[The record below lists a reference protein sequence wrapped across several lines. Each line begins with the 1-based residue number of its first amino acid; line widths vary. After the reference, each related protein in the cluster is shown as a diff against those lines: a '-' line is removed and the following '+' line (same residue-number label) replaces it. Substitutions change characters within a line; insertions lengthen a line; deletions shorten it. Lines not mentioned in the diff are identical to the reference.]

1 MTTYIIAL
9 LLVYKHT
16 IVWQHLFSYNKKTQ
30 RSLIT
35 SVMLQQASWGIS
47 TNSEVYVIRYQ

>member
-9 LLVYKHT
+9 LLVYKHM

-30 RSLIT
+30 LSLIT
-35 SVMLQQASWGIS
+35 SVMLQQESWGIS